1 MFCSGLPTSLF
12 SLRHW
17 PSKSTNYAFK
27 NHKVNLSMIVLLSGP
42 IDTYDITSL
51 FSFESIRA
59 ETSLVNSFLYMQ
71 NKVFLYTEAISL
83 WIWSSSVPSR
93 KGGNTVEELG
103 EKQKKPRERKHPNA
117 MLPTL
122 FCLLEEKIPIRNNT
136 YTTTIASSAFPV
148 GMKGTFPTTGQDLKL
163 ATFSTI

>member
-1 MFCSGLPTSLF
+1 
-12 SLRHW
+12 
-17 PSKSTNYAFK
+17 
-27 NHKVNLSMIVLLSGP
+27 MIVLLSGP

-51 FSFESIRA
+51 FSFESIRT

-103 EKQKKPRERKHPNA
+103 EKQKKPRERKHPIA
-117 MLPTL
+117 MLPSLSVLTARK
-122 FCLLEEKIPIRNNT
+122 EIPIRNNT
-136 YTTTIASSAFPV
+136 HTTTITSSTFPV
-148 GMKGTFPTTGQDLKL
+148 VMKGTFLTTGVR
-163 ATFSTI
+163 I